1 MTTTMLGAGH
11 KNVTIFHETI
21 GHTAVLGLCC
31 LVLMR
36 SCCRAVIRSCSNT
49 AEDYATHALSFLII
63 SHEKVIQ
70 WKNVEHTFKNH
81 NFAKFLLN
89 G

>member
-1 MTTTMLGAGH
+1 MLLFFM
-11 KNVTIFHETI
+11 KLLVTLAAALII
-21 GHTAVLGLCC
+21 IGLCC

-36 SCCRAVIRSCSNT
+36 SCCHAVIRSCSNT
-49 AEDYATHALSFLII
+49 AEDYATHAPSFLII

-81 NFAKFLLN
+81 HFAKFLLN